1 MQSVHAQHAYNLS
14 VVRLPDGPTHA
25 PHASLLSSL
34 GDAMTAAAALRATPA
49 SSAKPPLKLSPAAPT
64 PRTPLLV
71 DLRPR
76 MPAVYDQGTLGSCT
90 ANALC
95 GATQYMWPAAGPGSR
110 LFVYYN
116 ERLLEND
123 IPDDAGAYLCDGVI
137 ALEKYGVCSE
147 ARWPYDVA
155 EFATA
160 PPATCYADAAGH
172 LLPTAHAVPPTLAA
186 MKQCIALGYPFVVG
200 IQIYGSF
207 ETAQGP
213 PPASCRCPRPATRCW
228 AATPCCASATTTS
241 RSSGPCA
248 TRGAPAGAPR
258 ATSTCPTTTWST
270 PRSRPTR
277 GCCTDQSYRISTSSA
292 PSPS

>member
-49 SSAKPPLKLSPAAPT
+49 SSAKPHLKLSPAAPT

-207 ETAQGP
+207 ETAQV
-213 PPASCRCPRPATRCW
+213 
-228 AATPCCASATTTS
+228 ATTGVVPMPAAGDALLGGHAVLCVGYNDLKKQWTMRNS
-241 RSSGPCA
+241 WGAGWGAKGYFYLPYDYLVDPALSSDA
-248 TRGAPAGAPR
+248 WTLH
-258 ATSTCPTTTWST
+258 
-270 PRSRPTR
+270 
-277 GCCTDQSYRISTSSA
+277 
-292 PSPS
+292 